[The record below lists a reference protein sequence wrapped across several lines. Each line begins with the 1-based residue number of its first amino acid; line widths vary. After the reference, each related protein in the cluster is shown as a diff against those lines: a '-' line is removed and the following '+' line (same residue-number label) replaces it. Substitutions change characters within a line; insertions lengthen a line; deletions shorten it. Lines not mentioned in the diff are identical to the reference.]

1 MTLLPHVQTVMKI
14 AFVML
19 DDSERPLSNWMHW
32 WPLNDFFQ
40 DNLMWWIW
48 NPYMDSALRMGGY
61 LIRASSG
68 VKTNKQSAICG
79 YADETP

>member
-1 MTLLPHVQTVMKI
+1 
-14 AFVML
+14 
-19 DDSERPLSNWMHW
+19 
-32 WPLNDFFQ
+32 
-40 DNLMWWIW
+40 
-48 NPYMDSALRMGGY
+48 MDSALRMGGY